1 MKKAL
6 KIIGITWLVMAALI
20 LIVYMFDGSRNT
32 ATPTPSPT
40 VSKQTKDE
48 AYYARWWAEVG
59 HNILDNAVPAGTK
72 TDMRFD
78 TETGYCYYDLIVPE
92 INSTFIQNAKDGV
105 GTCRSDWDHFKK
117 SILSIQKSMQDFYTD
132 IDESMIVIVDVLNP
146 DNEDE
151 VFLSVAQGVAGY
163 DVVNGI
169 DLLNRQNGQ
178 ED

>member
-1 MKKAL
+1 MKKVL
-6 KIIGITWLVMAALI
+6 KIIGITWLVMAVLALI
-20 LIVYMFDGSRNT
+20 ANVFGGTGSN
-32 ATPTPSPT
+32 AAPTPVPT
-40 VSKQTKDE
+40 VSKQAKDD
-48 AYYARWWAEVG
+48 AYYARWWAEAG

-78 TETGYCYYDLIVPE
+78 GETGYCYYDLIVPE

-105 GTCRSDWDHFKK
+105 GTCQQDWDHFKE
-117 SILSIQKSMQDFYTD
+117 SILSIQKSMQNFYTD
-132 IDESMIVIVDVLNP
+132 IEDDMIVIVDVLNP

-169 DLLNRQNGQ
+169 DLLNKQKGQ
-178 ED
+178 GE